1 MVFCK
6 IKVKGYIYG
15 YKEKYSTKEY
25 ELRNDFAI
33 DGGGGVLTHKEKE
46 HLCTEVHID
55 VFNMRQNRGEGGDLQ
70 GEGGTFNILYR
81 SLGEIFNIL
90 QKSNSE
96 HLKIVNTSPQ
106 QVIK

>member
-1 MVFCK
+1 M
-6 IKVKGYIYG
+6 GAG
-15 YKEKYSTKEY
+15 
-25 ELRNDFAI
+25 R
-33 DGGGGVLTHKEKE
+33 GG
-46 HLCTEVHID
+46 
-55 VFNMRQNRGEGGDLQ
+55 LQ

-90 QKSNSE
+90 QNSNRE